1 MAQKNNPHLR
11 PAGSDEPV
19 NSERLAKL
27 KLAARKHKRGTMRKW
42 FIIGLLA
49 VMIVGGTYL
58 LMKNQSYKSV
68 RTAETYTEKTS
79 DTNRYAQFK
88 NKIVR
93 YSRDGIVL
101 LNRKNEEQ
109 WIQPCQIKNPI
120 IDVNEDTF
128 AVADSGGNTIM
139 VFTEKGL
146 KGEMETTLP
155 IEKISV
161 SNQGIVSAIL
171 KNENSPLIVTYDATG
186 NILVEHHITL
196 GTTGY
201 PMALD
206 MSPDGL
212 TLAVSYL
219 FAKDGVLKSRVAY
232 YNFGEAGRTKTD
244 NQVSIEQYAGA
255 IIPEVFFMD
264 ENTSVAVSDSSFII
278 YQGKDKP
285 RKTKEIKI
293 NQEIKSVFHTEQYI
307 GFVLLNQNKSGYE
320 VRLYNKAG
328 REIMDKALAGEYS
341 NVKMVKDQIIMYE
354 GSKCC
359 IITKNGVTR
368 FKGDLGANVLEVMPT
383 WGINRYLVMSAN
395 ELRVVYLTK

>member
-11 PAGSDEPV
+11 PAGPEEPLYQE
-19 NSERLAKL
+19 SLEKL
-27 KLAARKHKRGTMRKW
+27 KLAARQHKRGAIRKW

-49 VMIVGGTYL
+49 VMIVAGTYL
-58 LMKNQSYKSV
+58 LMKNQSYKNV
-68 RTAETYTEKTS
+68 RTAETYTQKTS

-88 NKIVR
+88 NEIVR

-101 LNRKNEEQ
+101 LNRKNVEQ
-109 WIQPCQIKNPI
+109 WIQPCQIKNPV
-120 IDVNEDTF
+120 IDVNKDTF

-155 IEKISV
+155 IERISV

-171 KNENSPLIVTYDATG
+171 KNENSPLIVTYDAKG

-206 MSPDGL
+206 MSPDGM

-219 FAKDGVLKSRVAY
+219 YAKDGALRSRVAY
-232 YNFGEAGRTKTD
+232 YNFGEAGKTKTD
-244 NQVSIEQYAGA
+244 NQVGIEQYAGA

-264 ENTSVAVSDSSFII
+264 DATSVAVGDSSFII

-293 NQEIKSVFHTEQYI
+293 DQEIKSVFHTDQYI
-307 GFVLLNQNKSGYE
+307 GFILLNQNKSGYE
-320 VRLYNKAG
+320 VRLYNKTG
-328 REIMDKALAGEYS
+328 RELMDKALAGEYS
-341 NVKMVKDQIIMYE
+341 NVKMIDEQIIMYE

-368 FKGDLGANVLEVMPT
+368 FKGDLGVNALEVMPT

-395 ELRVVYLTK
+395 ELNVVYLTK